1 MPSLRIPENKEG
13 WAGVVLPPV
22 FFAFLGCVWYLAKR
36 DQPSTPTP
44 NAGGPHATLDS
55 EQHNGP
61 LVLPSRPDP
70 DALRLELGP
79 RDPQQGSSESFG
91 QDGRRKRGGDSGGE
105 PNPKESSPAPS
116 FKNRFRR
123 SPGRVPRIAEGVP
136 NSQKS

>member
-1 MPSLRIPENKEG
+1 MHSLRIPENKES
-13 WAGVVLPPV
+13 WAGVVLPPL
-22 FFAFLGCVWYLAKR
+22 FLAFLGCLWSLAKH

-61 LVLPSRPDP
+61 LVLPRRPDP
-70 DALRLELGP
+70 DALTREPEHRGL
-79 RDPQQGSSESFG
+79 RQGSSESFG